1 MIAPASVPFDVEI
14 DFRGASGDALH
25 AQKGVTMTDN
35 EKYQSLSAEISKVL
49 SDRTEAAISDRI
61 TLRDSVCAYVEAE
74 RARGKTLRS
83 ILRTVKEM
91 LRRAEEAAATATN
104 ATVHRDNELAQQLVD
119 WCTEFH
125 SAAEPA
131 AL

>member
-25 AQKGVTMTDN
+25 VRKGVTMTDN
-35 EKYQSLSAEISKVL
+35 EKYQSLSAEIRKVL
-49 SDRTEAAISDRI
+49 SDRTHAAISGRI
-61 TLRDSVCAYVEAE
+61 TLRDAVCAYVIAE
-74 RARGKTLRS
+74 RARGKMLTS

-91 LRRAEEAAATATN
+91 LRRAEEAAATATD
-104 ATVHRDNELAQQLVD
+104 ATVHRDNELAKQLVD

-125 SAAEPA
+125 RATEPA
-131 AL
+131 TV

>member
-1 MIAPASVPFDVEI
+1 MITPASVPFDVEI

-25 AQKGVTMTDN
+25 VRKGVIMTDN
-35 EKYQSLSAEISKVL
+35 EKYQSLSAEIRKVL
-49 SDRTEAAISDRI
+49 SDRTNAAISGRI
-61 TLRDSVCAYVEAE
+61 GLRDAVCAYVIAE
-74 RARGKTLRS
+74 RARGKMLRS

-91 LRRAEEAAATATN
+91 LRRAEEAAATATD

-125 SAAEPA
+125 RAAEPVR
-131 AL
+131 L